1 MAVSSSNRSN
11 PDGGASLGKC
21 NMAVVTILDD
31 SDIEEVTDLVA
42 SMLAQRDAM
51 RAGKNPGSFRQQFVE
66 A

>member
-1 MAVSSSNRSN
+1 
-11 PDGGASLGKC
+11 
-21 NMAVVTILDD
+21 MAVVTILDD

-51 RAGKNPGSFRQQFVE
+51 SAGGHPGAFRQQFLD

>member
-1 MAVSSSNRSN
+1 
-11 PDGGASLGKC
+11 
-21 NMAVVTILDD
+21 MAVVTILDD